1 MSLRKILR
9 GLTPPA
15 LTEFYRRARGDFDS
29 PWEGV
34 YKNYRD
40 VPASGVGYEDAAV
53 VSAMLAHT
61 RKTKEDLAA
70 GSDPGEVCGGDNLL
84 LPLLAAAAAS
94 EQPLKILDFG
104 GGLGE
109 GYLCLKAAMTG
120 AVEYHI
126 VELERTCVDGRRLF
140 EGAGDIF
147 FHDTPPQGLEKVD
160 ILHINSALQYIED
173 YQGLLKRLTDYSP
186 RHILL
191 VRLSAGEFPTFATV
205 QRNFKGMMIPHWFFS
220 IKEITQILAARGY
233 RLVYK
238 KPAARSYSQDSLPPE
253 YRLSGGR
260 MSNLL
265 FSRACDQK

>member
-34 YKNYRD
+34 YKHYRD
-40 VPASGVGYEDAAV
+40 VPASGVGYKNAAV
-53 VSAMLAHT
+53 VSAMLDHT
-61 RKTKEDLAA
+61 RKIKEDLAT
-70 GSDPGEVCGGDNLL
+70 GSGLVEVCGEDNLL
-84 LPLLAAAAAS
+84 FPLLGAAAS
-94 EQPLKILDFG
+94 TGQPLKILDFG

-109 GYLCLKAAMTG
+109 GYLCLKAAMAG
-120 AVEYHI
+120 PVEYHI

-147 FHDTPPQGLEKVD
+147 FHDTTPQGLEKVD
-160 ILHINSALQYIED
+160 IVHINSALQYIED
-173 YQGLLKRLTDYSP
+173 YRGLLKRLADYRP
-186 RHILL
+186 RYILL
-191 VRLSAGEFPTFATV
+191 VRLSAGDFPTFATV
-205 QRNFKGMMIPHWFFS
+205 QRNFKGMRIPHWFFN
-220 IKEITQILAARGY
+220 IKEITQILAAQGY

-265 FSRACDQK
+265 FSRASGQE